1 MILQFHFWVYIQ
13 KSCKQSL
20 KRYLCTKFTEA
31 LVPASKRW
39 KQPKCLSTDD
49 WINKIW
55 YIHRLEYYSA
65 PERKWN
71 PVTYYNMGEP
81 WGYYAKWNEPVTRR
95 QTLHNSTYMR
105 YLKSNLKKRTEE
117 RGLAGPGGRGKGE
130 LWLNGYKGSVW
141 QSDVVVE
148 IAPEGAACRPGW
160 TRPTLRWREPLTLM
174 RGQTD
179 GEGDEGKGK
188 AALAVNDFCFHF
200 SHINGRIPI
209 STFKRRCENES

>member
-1 MILQFHFWVYIQ
+1 MLARMWRNWNPYVGIVTWCNYRTVWRFLKKSKQNYHMILQFHFWVYIP

-55 YIHRLEYYSA
+55 CIHRLEYYSA

-95 QTLHNSTYMR
+95 QTLHNSTHMR

-117 RGLAGPGGRGKGE
+117 CCLAGPRGKE
-130 LWLNGYKGSVW
+130 KGG
-141 QSDVVVE
+141 VV
-148 IAPEGAACRPGW
+148 A
-160 TRPTLRWREPLTLM
+160 
-174 RGQTD
+174 
-179 GEGDEGKGK
+179 
-188 AALAVNDFCFHF
+188 
-200 SHINGRIPI
+200 
-209 STFKRRCENES
+209 